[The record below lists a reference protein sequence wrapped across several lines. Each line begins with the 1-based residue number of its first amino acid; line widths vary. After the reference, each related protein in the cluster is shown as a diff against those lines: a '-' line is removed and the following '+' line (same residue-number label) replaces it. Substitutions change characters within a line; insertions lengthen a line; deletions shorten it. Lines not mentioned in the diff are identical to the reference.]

1 MPSSEN
7 HTEVEAL
14 VHVVEEARS
23 VTMKGYIPRV
33 SPESVRMVMDHPSI
47 HGFSFLPEGANAG
60 SVEEKLALE
69 EKYIL
74 EKILAILIA
83 APLTWA

>member
-7 HTEVEAL
+7 HTEVEAM
-14 VHVVEEARS
+14 VHIIPESRS
-23 VTMKGYIPRV
+23 VTMKGYIPGV
-33 SPESVRMVMDHPSI
+33 GPESVRMVMDHPSI

-69 EKYIL
+69 EQYVL
-74 EKILAILIA
+74 EKILAIL
-83 APLTWA
+83 